1 MRRLKIRADQQV
13 RLIDKKFI
21 EHLAEMH
28 PVSALH
34 EFCQRMDWPAPNFF
48 QAFECGPPMMRLYIF
63 KVRKCDPLCLV
74 ARYFMQYIFS
84 ASWVAWSSS
93 RPSRWT
99 RRRMR
104 RLTQPGRFFTSW
116 GF

>member
-63 KVRKCDPLCLV
+63 KVSVIFGLS
-74 ARYFMQYIFS
+74 YFQLFR
-84 ASWVAWSSS
+84 VK
-93 RPSRWT
+93 
-99 RRRMR
+99 
-104 RLTQPGRFFTSW
+104 F
-116 GF
+116 

>member
-1 MRRLKIRADQQV
+1 LRMRRLKIRADQQV

-63 KVRKCDPLCLV
+63 KCIVGGMEFQPTIAVDEKKDAKANAAWKVLQELGFLKPDPSNPL
-74 ARYFMQYIFS
+74 
-84 ASWVAWSSS
+84 
-93 RPSRWT
+93 
-99 RRRMR
+99 
-104 RLTQPGRFFTSW
+104 
-116 GF
+116 

>member
-63 KVRKCDPLCLV
+63 KVCTKVCSVGFCGALFH
-74 ARYFMQYIFS
+74 AKYF
-84 ASWVAWSSS
+84 
-93 RPSRWT
+93 
-99 RRRMR
+99 
-104 RLTQPGRFFTSW
+104 QPQNNE
-116 GF
+116 

>member
-63 KVRKCDPLCLV
+63 KVSDILRGLC
-74 ARYFMQYIFS
+74 S
-84 ASWVAWSSS
+84 TSHNS
-93 RPSRWT
+93 RT
-99 RRRMR
+99 N
-104 RLTQPGRFFTSW
+104 
-116 GF
+116 